1 MFFRLVTSRAP
12 LWSWVLRILWYVQT
26 TPQSS
31 AVYKPSGPTSSSCGP
46 QRGRPPS
53 INLPV
58 SPASFCLH
66 RPRGTPNPHR
76 TPHSLHYILQAN
88 NEWPE
93 GKLRDDSLRLTL
105 TQRLCFLHI
114 STGLNIWFGQLMC
127 LKPRGS
133 FVNYILLTNDFA
145 GVPYFLSA
153 SVFVYLSER
162 INRWTTKLTVMLL
175 CVSYGIVNI
184 YIFLDWIFSVRS
196 YLREHLTKA
205 SAWRFVYLK

>member
-1 MFFRLVTSRAP
+1 MEAIDCLMSQSEARSLMRRMQKFSENSVSYIQNIGVCRDVAFSSLIGTVITSIVFFRLVTSRAP

-114 STGLNIWFGQLMC
+114 STGLNI
-127 LKPRGS
+127 
-133 FVNYILLTNDFA
+133 
-145 GVPYFLSA
+145 
-153 SVFVYLSER
+153 
-162 INRWTTKLTVMLL
+162 
-175 CVSYGIVNI
+175 
-184 YIFLDWIFSVRS
+184 
-196 YLREHLTKA
+196 
-205 SAWRFVYLK
+205 